1 MLGDT
6 HWLGSLVAAKGSAN
20 GSWRDPSGPGL
31 HGVTH
36 AALVNWTVEVSESVG
51 GGLGARD
58 WVAVVGA
65 LWGRRV
71 GWSCGG
77 WPQTWDQERVD

>member
-1 MLGDT
+1 M
-6 HWLGSLVAAKGSAN
+6 
-20 GSWRDPSGPGL
+20 PGL
-31 HGVTH
+31 HGVNH
-36 AALVNWTVEVSESVG
+36 AALVNWTVEVSGSAD

>member
-6 HWLGSLVAAKGSAN
+6 HWLGNLVAVKGSTN
-20 GSWRDPSGPGL
+20 GSGSDPSGPGL

-51 GGLGARD
+51 GGLGVLD
-58 WVAVVGA
+58 WVAMVGA
-65 LWGRRV
+65 LWWRRV

-77 WPQTWDQERVD
+77 WLQTWDQERVD